1 MKQFIIQKNEENQRF
16 DKYLKKLLPN
26 ATTSFLY
33 KMMRKKNIT
42 INKKKAEGNEKLVAG
57 DVINIFLS
65 DETFEKFHV
74 NLEDLKK
81 EYETLKKLG
90 LKGLK
95 IIYEDENMIVAD
107 KPYNMLSQKAS
118 EKDVSANEYLLGYVI
133 QKGELSFEAFQTF
146 RPSVVNRLDRNT
158 TGLLLFG
165 KTLSSLQ
172 ELGENIRNRSIEKY
186 YRAVV
191 SGELKEEL
199 ELKGYLLKD
208 EKTNKVSYHQEQIEG
223 SDYIETGVRPIVS
236 KNGLTLVEIHL
247 ITGKTHQ
254 IRLHLSTIGHPILGD
269 MKYGD
274 AIINKKYYES
284 HRVNHQLLH
293 AYRLEFPNGCV
304 VLAEPAELFSK
315 LLRSVY
321 KELHADH
328 ETGTADN
335 K

>member
-1 MKQFIIQKNEENQRF
+1 MKEFIIQKNEENQRF

-33 KMMRKKNIT
+33 KMMRKKNIV
-42 INKKKAEGNEKLVAG
+42 INKKKVEGNEKLKEG
-57 DVINIFLS
+57 DVVSIFLS
-65 DETFEKFHV
+65 DETFEKFHI
-74 NLEDLKK
+74 NLEELKK
-81 EYETLKKLG
+81 EYDLLKSLT

-95 IIYEDENMIVAD
+95 VVYEDDEMIVAD

-118 EKDVSANEYLLGYVI
+118 DKDLSANEYLLGYMI
-133 QKGELSFEAFQTF
+133 NKGELSFEEYQTF

-165 KTLSSLQ
+165 KTLNALQ
-172 ELGENIRNRSIEKY
+172 QLGEGIRERSIEKY

-191 SGELKEEL
+191 AGELQEEL

-208 EKTNKVSYHQEQIEG
+208 EKTNKVSYHKEQVEG
-223 SDYIETGVRPIVS
+223 SDYIETGVKPIQS

-247 ITGKTHQ
+247 VTGKTHQ

-274 AIINKKYYES
+274 ERINKKYYDS
-284 HRVNHQLLH
+284 HKVNHQLLH
-293 AYRLEFPNGCV
+293 AYRLEFPDGKV
-304 VLAEPAELFSK
+304 VKAEPASVFER
-315 LLRSVY
+315 LL
-321 KELHADH
+321 
-328 ETGTADN
+328 G
-335 K
+335 

>member
-1 MKQFIIQKNEENQRF
+1 MKEFVIQKNEENQRL

-33 KMMRKKNIT
+33 KMMRKKNIV
-42 INKKKAEGNEKLVAG
+42 INKKKVEGNEKLVAG
-57 DVINIFLS
+57 DVVSVFLS

-74 NLEDLKK
+74 NLDDLRK
-81 EYETLKKLG
+81 EYEVLKSLS

-95 IIYEDENMIVAD
+95 VVFEDEKMIVAD

-118 EKDVSANEYLLGYVI
+118 NTDVSANECLLGYMI
-133 QKGELSFEAFQTF
+133 QKGELSFEEFQTF

-165 KTLSSLQ
+165 KTLNALQ

-191 SGELKEEL
+191 AGELQEEL

-208 EKTNKVSYHQEQIEG
+208 EKTNKVSYHKEQVEG
-223 SDYIETGVRPIVS
+223 SDYIETGVRPIVYR
-236 KNGLTLVEIHL
+236 NGLTLVEIHL

-274 AIINKKYYES
+274 ETINKKYYES
-284 HRVNHQLLH
+284 HKVKSQLLH
-293 AYRLEFPNGCV
+293 AYRLEFPEGRV
-304 VLAEPAELFSK
+304 IVAEPAAVYSK
-315 LLRSVY
+315 LLSI
-321 KELHADH
+321 
-328 ETGTADN
+328 
-335 K
+335 

>member
-1 MKQFIIQKNEENQRF
+1 MKEFIIQKNEEKQRF

-33 KMMRKKNIT
+33 KMMRKKNIV

-57 DVINIFLS
+57 DVVSIFLS

-74 NLEDLKK
+74 NLEYLRK
-81 EYETLKKLG
+81 EYEALKSLD

-95 IIYEDENMIVAD
+95 VIFEDDEMIIAD

-118 EKDVSANEYLLGYVI
+118 EQDLSANEYLLGYMI
-133 QKGELSFEAFQTF
+133 SKGELSFEEFRTF

-165 KTLSSLQ
+165 KTLNALQ
-172 ELGENIRNRSIEKY
+172 TLGENIRNRSISKY
-186 YRAVV
+186 YLAVV
-191 SGELKEEL
+191 AGELKEKL

-208 EKTNKVSYHQEQIEG
+208 EKNNKVSYHQEQVEG
-223 SDYIETGVRPIVS
+223 SDYIETGVKPIACE
-236 KNGLTLVEIHL
+236 NGLTLVEIHL

-254 IRLHLSTIGHPILGD
+254 IRLHLATIGHPIVGD

-274 AIINKKYYES
+274 EKINKKYYES
-284 HRVNHQLLH
+284 HKVNHQLLH
-293 AYRLEFPNGCV
+293 AYRLEFPDGRV
-304 VLAEPAELFSK
+304 FLSEPKGVLWQLGI
-315 LLRSVY
+315 
-321 KELHADH
+321 H
-328 ETGTADN
+328 EA
-335 K
+335 

>member
-1 MKQFIIQKNEENQRF
+1 MKESIIQKNEENQRF

-26 ATTSFLY
+26 ASTSFLY
-33 KMMRKKNIT
+33 KMMRKKNIV
-42 INKKKAEGNEKLVAG
+42 INKKKVEGNEKLKAG
-57 DVINIFLS
+57 DVVSIFLS

-74 NLEDLKK
+74 NLEELKK
-81 EYETLKKLG
+81 EYDALKSLS

-95 IIYEDENMIVAD
+95 VIYEDEEMIVAD

-118 EKDVSANEYLLGYVI
+118 DKDLSANEYLLGYMI
-133 QKGELSFEAFQTF
+133 NKGELSFEEYQTF

-165 KTLSSLQ
+165 KTLHALQ
-172 ELGENIRNRSIEKY
+172 KLGEDIRERKIEKY

-191 SGELKEEL
+191 AGELKEAL

-208 EKTNKVSYHQEQIEG
+208 EKTNKVSYHKEQVEG
-223 SDYIETGVRPIVS
+223 SDYIETGVKPILC

-274 AIINKKYYES
+274 EKTNKKYYES
-284 HRVNHQLLH
+284 HKVNHQLLH
-293 AYRLEFPNGCV
+293 AYRLEFQDG
-304 VLAEPAELFSK
+304 
-315 LLRSVY
+315 RII
-321 KELHADH
+321 
-328 ETGTADN
+328 TADPASVFERLLG
-335 K
+335 

>member
-1 MKQFIIQKNEENQRF
+1 MKEFVIQKNEENQRL

-33 KMMRKKNIT
+33 KMMRKKNIV
-42 INKKKAEGNEKLVAG
+42 INKKKVEGNEKLVAG
-57 DVINIFLS
+57 DVVSVFLS

-74 NLEDLKK
+74 NLDDLRK
-81 EYETLKKLG
+81 EYEVLKSLS

-95 IIYEDENMIVAD
+95 VVFEDEKMIVAD

-118 EKDVSANEYLLGYVI
+118 NTDVSANECLLGYMI
-133 QKGELSFEAFQTF
+133 QKGELSFEEFQTF

-165 KTLSSLQ
+165 KTLNALQ

-191 SGELKEEL
+191 AGELQEEL

-208 EKTNKVSYHQEQIEG
+208 EKTNKVSYHKEQVEG
-223 SDYIETGVRPIVS
+223 SDYIETGVRPIVYR
-236 KNGLTLVEIHL
+236 NGLTLVEIHL

-274 AIINKKYYES
+274 ETINKKYYES
-284 HRVNHQLLH
+284 HKVKSQLLH
-293 AYRLEFPNGCV
+293 AYRLEFPEGRV
-304 VLAEPAELFSK
+304 IVAEPPAVYSK
-315 LLRSVY
+315 LLSI
-321 KELHADH
+321 
-328 ETGTADN
+328 
-335 K
+335 

>member
-1 MKQFIIQKNEENQRF
+1 MKEFIIQKNEENQRF

-33 KMMRKKNIT
+33 KMMRKKNIV
-42 INKKKAEGNEKLVAG
+42 INKKKVEGNEKLKAG
-57 DVINIFLS
+57 DVVSIFLS

-74 NLEDLKK
+74 NLEELKK
-81 EYETLKKLG
+81 EYDSLKSLT

-95 IIYEDENMIVAD
+95 IIYEDDEMIVVD

-118 EKDVSANEYLLGYVI
+118 DKDLSANEYLLGYMI
-133 QKGELSFEAFQTF
+133 NKGSLSFEEYQTF

-165 KTLSSLQ
+165 KTLNALQ
-172 ELGENIRNRSIEKY
+172 QLGEGIRERSIEKY

-191 SGELKEEL
+191 AGELKEEL

-208 EKTNKVSYHQEQIEG
+208 EKTNKVSYHKEQVEG
-223 SDYIETGVRPIVS
+223 SDYIETGVKPIQS

-247 ITGKTHQ
+247 VTGKTHQ

-269 MKYGD
+269 MKYGNEK
-274 AIINKKYYES
+274 INKKYYES
-284 HRVNHQLLH
+284 HKVNHQLLH
-293 AYRLEFPNGCV
+293 AYRLEFPDGNV
-304 VLAEPAELFSK
+304 VTTEPSSVFAK
-315 LLRSVY
+315 LLQ
-321 KELHADH
+321 
-328 ETGTADN
+328 
-335 K
+335 

>member
-1 MKQFIIQKNEENQRF
+1 MKEFIIQKNEENQRF

-33 KMMRKKNIT
+33 KMMRKKNIV
-42 INKKKAEGNEKLVAG
+42 INKKKVEGNEKLKAG
-57 DVINIFLS
+57 DVVSIFLS

-74 NLEDLKK
+74 NLEELKK
-81 EYETLKKLG
+81 EYDSLKSLT

-95 IIYEDENMIVAD
+95 IIYEDDEMIVVD

-118 EKDVSANEYLLGYVI
+118 DKDLSANEYLLGYMI
-133 QKGELSFEAFQTF
+133 NKGSLSFEEYQTF

-165 KTLSSLQ
+165 KTLNALQ
-172 ELGENIRNRSIEKY
+172 QLGEGIRERSIEKY

-191 SGELKEEL
+191 AGELKEEL

-208 EKTNKVSYHQEQIEG
+208 EKTNKVSYHKEQVEG
-223 SDYIETGVRPIVS
+223 SDYIETGVKPIQS

-247 ITGKTHQ
+247 VTGKTHQ

-269 MKYGD
+269 MKYGNEK
-274 AIINKKYYES
+274 INKKYYES
-284 HRVNHQLLH
+284 HKVNHQLLH
-293 AYRLEFPNGCV
+293 AYRLEFPDGNV
-304 VLAEPAELFSK
+304 VTAEPSSVFAK
-315 LLRSVY
+315 LLQ
-321 KELHADH
+321 
-328 ETGTADN
+328 
-335 K
+335 